1 MVNIVLVSHSPKL
14 VEGLEELLKQVVG
27 QVSIVTAGG
36 DEDGSIG
43 THFDKIQSAVEEAA
57 SGDEGALVF
66 YDLGSAKMNAEMAIE
81 VAESENV
88 RLVSYP
94 IVEGSY
100 LAAVESSIGNSLDD
114 ILGSLEK
121 EFG

>member
-1 MVNIVLVSHSPKL
+1 MVSIVLVSHSAKL
-14 VEGLEELLKQVVG
+14 VEGLEDLLKQVVG
-27 QVSIVTAGG
+27 DVSIVTAGG

-43 THFDKIQSAVEEAA
+43 THFDKIQAAVEEVGA
-57 SGDEGALVF
+57 GDDGALVF

-81 VAESENV
+81 VAESEDV

-100 LAAVESSIGNSLDD
+100 LAAVEASIGKSLDD
-114 ILGSLEK
+114 ILASLEK

>member
-43 THFDKIQSAVEEAA
+43 THFDKIQAAVEEAA
-57 SGDEGALVF
+57 SGDDGALVF

-81 VAESENV
+81 VAESESV

-114 ILGSLEK
+114 ILASLEK

>member
-1 MVNIVLVSHSPKL
+1 MVSIVLVSHSPKL

-27 QVSIVTAGG
+27 DVSVVTAGG

-43 THFDKIQSAVEEAA
+43 THFDKIQAAVEEA
-57 SGDEGALVF
+57 SSEDGAIVF

-81 VAESENV
+81 VVDSDDV

>member
-1 MVNIVLVSHSPKL
+1 MVRIVLVSHSAKL
-14 VEGLEELLKQVVG
+14 VEGLEDLLKQVVG
-27 QVSIVTAGG
+27 DVSIVTAGG

-43 THFDKIQSAVEEAA
+43 THFDKIQAAVEEAGA
-57 SGDEGALVF
+57 GDDGALVF

-81 VAESENV
+81 VAESEDV

-100 LAAVESSIGNSLDD
+100 LAAVESSIGKSLDD
-114 ILGSLEK
+114 ILASLEK

>member
-1 MVNIVLVSHSPKL
+1 MVGILLVSHSAKL
-14 VEGLEELLKQVVG
+14 VEGLDELLKQVVG
-27 QVSIVTAGG
+27 DVSIVTAGG
-36 DEDGSIG
+36 DEDGNIG
-43 THFDKIQSAVEEAA
+43 THFDKIQAAVEEAG
-57 SGDEGALVF
+57 SGDDGALVF

-81 VAESENV
+81 VVESEDV

-100 LAAVESSIGNSLDD
+100 LAAVEASIGKSLDD
-114 ILGSLEK
+114 ILASLEK